1 MLMEV
6 TSGEVVGEFHQYVQ
20 PQENTQLSSFCKE
33 LTGITQVS
41 RERFYVCHVEGDV
54 YVCVCVC
61 VCVCVRERD
70 TCSQHHMYSST
81 SCIQMT
87 YHFNISAVSV
97 VHATST
103 TSYSSTHSVHNVQTQ
118 DCQHMSGS
126 QLFGNGPHLLLKKK
140 KKHYKKGTTKLKL
153 VKCS

>member
-61 VCVCVRERD
+61 VCVRERD
-70 TCSQHHMYSST
+70 TCSQHHMYSTT

-87 YHFNISAVSV
+87 YHFNISAMSV

-118 DCQHMSGS
+118 DCQHMSGG
-126 QLFGNGPHLLLKKK
+126 QLFEMG
-140 KKHYKKGTTKLKL
+140 HYKKGTTKLKL